1 MIVLKTND
9 LDKKSNDYKFTK
21 EQRVNSKKYVNKK
34 DLLNAI
40 LKEDELYYFSEVED
54 MINKFMKGVS

>member
-1 MIVLKTND
+1 MIILSKTLSKED
-9 LDKKSNDYKFTK
+9 DYKFTK
-21 EQRVNSKKYVNKK
+21 EQIVNSKKYVNRK

-40 LKEDELYYFSEVED
+40 LKDDELYSFSEVED

>member
-1 MIVLKTND
+1 MVLKTND

-21 EQRVNSKKYVNKK
+21 EQRVNYKKYVNKK

>member
-1 MIVLKTND
+1 MNKTLSKED
-9 LDKKSNDYKFTK
+9 DYKFTK
-21 EQRVNSKKYVNKK
+21 EQIVNSKKYVNRK

-40 LKEDELYYFSEVED
+40 LKDDELYSFSEVED